1 MGEKHDDAQDIEWI
15 DNDRLIEGFFTV
27 DKVTLRH
34 RTHAGAMSPE
44 LSWFLLRRPDAVCA
58 VVYNTD
64 RSVLYFV
71 RQFRLGIAAKGDP
84 AWAVELAAGVVDPGE
99 THLEAIIREVRE
111 ELGFEVSQ
119 AREIRKIF
127 PSPAILSERIYLY
140 YIEVTDAQRT
150 STGGGTLHEHEDL
163 EILEVPVDQVNGAI
177 DRLNITDAKTLC
189 GLAWF
194 MTEKEGPKKR
204 KA

>member
-1 MGEKHDDAQDIEWI
+1 MDQIHDDGQDIEWI
-15 DNDRLIEGFFTV
+15 DNERLIEGFFTV

-34 RTHAGAMSPE
+34 RTHAGEMSPE

-58 VVYNTD
+58 VVCNTD
-64 RSVLYFV
+64 RNVLYFV

-99 THLEAIIREVRE
+99 THLQAIVREVRE
-111 ELGFEVSQ
+111 ELGFEV
-119 AREIRKIF
+119 ANALEVRKIF

-150 STGGGTLHEHEDL
+150 SEGGGTLHEHEDI
-163 EILEVPVDQVNGAI
+163 EIIEVSLDQVNGVI
-177 DRLNITDAKTLC
+177 ERHQITDAKTLC
-189 GLAWF
+189 GLAWY
-194 MTEKEGPKKR
+194 MIEKGR
-204 KA
+204 S

>member
-1 MGEKHDDAQDIEWI
+1 MSEIHDETRDIEWI
-15 DNDRLIEGFFTV
+15 DNERLIEGFFTV

-34 RTHAGAMSPE
+34 QTFAGGMSPA
-44 LSWFLLRRPDAVCA
+44 LSWFLLRRPDAACA

-64 RSVLYFV
+64 RKVLYFV

-99 THLEAIIREVRE
+99 TPLEAIIREVRE
-111 ELGFEVSQ
+111 ELGFEVSH
-119 AREIRKIF
+119 ALEVRKIF

-150 STGGGTLHEHEDL
+150 SKGGGTLHEHEDL
-163 EILEVPVDQVNGAI
+163 EILEVPVNELYGVI
-177 DRLNITDAKTLC
+177 ERLQITDSKTLC
-189 GLAWF
+189 GLAWY
-194 MTEKEGPKKR
+194 MTEKGR
-204 KA
+204 S